1 MKRPPTKLK
10 VRVAYEPNRFSL
22 DALNGVYERLNPIES
37 RTVSQDEDKQTVC
50 VELSNVEENK

>member
-22 DALNGVYERLNPIES
+22 DALNAVYERLNPIES
-37 RTVSQDEDKQTVC
+37 RTVSKDEDKEAVC
-50 VELSNVEENK
+50 VDLSNVEENK

>member
-22 DALNGVYERLNPIES
+22 DALNAVYERLNPIES

-50 VELSNVEENK
+50 VELSNVEGNK

>member
-22 DALNGVYERLNPIES
+22 DALNAVYERLNPIES
-37 RTVSQDEDKQTVC
+37 RTVSKNEDKEIVS
-50 VELSNVEENK
+50 VDLSNVEENK